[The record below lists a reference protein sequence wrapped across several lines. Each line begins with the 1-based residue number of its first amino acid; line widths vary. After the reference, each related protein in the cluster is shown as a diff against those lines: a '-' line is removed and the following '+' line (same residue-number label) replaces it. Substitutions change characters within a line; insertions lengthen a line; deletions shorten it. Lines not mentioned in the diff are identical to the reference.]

1 MGPPFSPGYCVH
13 DNCGSGSGAPGLEVD
28 VDVDVDVAVAVDLS
42 LCFVSGAPAAFN
54 GFSEFKQVA

>member
-28 VDVDVDVAVAVDLS
+28 VDVDVAVPFLT
-42 LCFVSGAPAAFN
+42 
-54 GFSEFKQVA
+54 QVQHK